1 MISSPLSP
9 SQKSSLSQAA
19 ATYEAQMTPELMAYL
34 EGRGL
39 SPETV
44 KENRLGQ
51 VSAGLNGHEYLQGRL
66 VIPYIGPKGN
76 IYNLRFRCMDHQDC
90 KAEGCSS
97 KYMSLTGFASRVF
110 NVRALV
116 TADDA
121 IHVTEG
127 ELDAVTLGACG
138 LSAVGVPGVENLP
151 AHFSRMVAGFD
162 SVTLWADG
170 DEAGRKFAGSFMKV
184 VPGCTLLIMGAGLDV
199 NDVFVE
205 QGKEGIMRLL
215 SGEGNA

>member
-1 MISSPLSP
+1 MQPLSP
-9 SQKSSLSQAA
+9 SQKESLAQAA
-19 ATYEAQMTPELMAYL
+19 TMYEKQLTPTMMAYL
-34 EGRGL
+34 AARGL
-39 SPETV
+39 SAETV

-51 VSAGLNGHEYLQGRL
+51 VLDAANGHEYLQGRL
-66 VIPYIGPKGN
+66 VIPYIGPRGN
-76 IYNLRFRCMDHQDC
+76 IYNLRFRCMDHDNC

-97 KYMSLTGFASRVF
+97 KYMSLPGYASRVF

-151 AHFSRMVAGFD
+151 AHFPRMVAGFD

-170 DEAGRKFAGSFMKV
+170 DEAGRKFAGAFSKV
-184 VPGCTLLIMGAGLDV
+184 VPSSTLLIMGSGDDV
-199 NDVFVE
+199 NSVYVRE
-205 QGKEGIMRLL
+205 GKAGIMRLL
-215 SGEGNA
+215 GGEDA